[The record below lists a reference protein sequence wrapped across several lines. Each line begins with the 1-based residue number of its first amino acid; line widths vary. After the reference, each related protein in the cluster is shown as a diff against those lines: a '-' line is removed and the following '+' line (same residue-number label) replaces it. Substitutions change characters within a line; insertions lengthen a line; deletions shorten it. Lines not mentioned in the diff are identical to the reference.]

1 MMNSATSLEEKSIQ
15 IFNHKNKMDKYWN
28 TYSMELITQI
38 TATERLYN
46 HQIQPSEKGRLSV
59 NLFGCVNINIIRSHT
74 FGEVRIDFQVGSDEL
89 SGLELQPSHIDAQGN
104 LDGIISVQ
112 DKAGVFAHYLQRL
125 QVIYDAILALSQDKA
140 SS

>member
-1 MMNSATSLEEKSIQ
+1 MMNSAISLEEKSIL

-59 NLFGCVNINIIRSHT
+59 NLFGTVNINIIRSRT
-74 FGEVRIDFQVGSDEL
+74 FGEVRIDFQFESEEFG
-89 SGLELQPSHIDAQGN
+89 GLELQSSSIDAQGN
-104 LDGIISVQ
+104 LDYTIPVH

-125 QVIYDAILALSQDKA
+125 QVVYDTILALSQDKA
-140 SS
+140 

>member
-59 NLFGCVNINIIRSHT
+59 NLFGSVNINIIRSRT
-74 FGEVRIDFQVGSDEL
+74 FGEVRIDFQVVSDEL
-89 SGLELQPSHIDAQGN
+89 SDLELQPSHIDAQGN

-140 SS
+140 

>member
-1 MMNSATSLEEKSIQ
+1 MNSATSLEEKSIQ

-59 NLFGCVNINIIRSHT
+59 NLFGSVNINIIRSRT
-74 FGEVRIDFQVGSDEL
+74 FGEVRIDFQVVSDEL
-89 SGLELQPSHIDAQGN
+89 SDLELQPSHIDAQGN

-112 DKAGVFAHYLQRL
+112 DKAAVFAHYLQRL

-140 SS
+140 

>member
-59 NLFGCVNINIIRSHT
+59 NLFGSVNINIIRSCT
-74 FGEVRIDFQVGSDEL
+74 FGEVRIDFLVESDEL
-89 SGLELQPSHIDAQGN
+89 SDLEIQPSHIDGQGN

-125 QVIYDAILALSQDKA
+125 QVIYDSILALSQDKA
-140 SS
+140 

>member
-46 HQIQPSEKGRLSV
+46 HQVQPSEKGRLSI
-59 NLFGCVNINIIRSHT
+59 NLFGCAHINIIRSCT
-74 FGEVRIDFQVGSDEL
+74 FGEVRIDFQVVSDEL
-89 SGLELQPSHIDAQGN
+89 SDLELQPSHIDAQGN

-112 DKAGVFAHYLQRL
+112 DKAAVFAHYLQRL

-140 SS
+140 

>member
-59 NLFGCVNINIIRSHT
+59 NLFGSVNINIIRSRT
-74 FGEVRIDFQVGSDEL
+74 FGEVRIDFQVVSDEL
-89 SGLELQPSHIDAQGN
+89 SDLELQPSHIDAQGN

-112 DKAGVFAHYLQRL
+112 DKAAVFAHYLQRL

-140 SS
+140 

>member
-1 MMNSATSLEEKSIQ
+1 MNSATSLEEKSIQ

-59 NLFGCVNINIIRSHT
+59 NLFGSVNINIIRSRT
-74 FGEVRIDFQVGSDEL
+74 FGEVRIDFQVVSDEL
-89 SGLELQPSHIDAQGN
+89 SDLELQPSHIDAQGN

-140 SS
+140 

>member
-74 FGEVRIDFQVGSDEL
+74 FGEVHIDFQVESDEL

>member
-1 MMNSATSLEEKSIQ
+1 MMNSAISLEEKSIQ

-46 HQIQPSEKGRLSV
+46 HQVQPSEKGRLSV
-59 NLFGCVNINIIRSHT
+59 NLFGCVNINIIRSCT
-74 FGEVRIDFQVGSDEL
+74 FGEVRVDFQVVSDEL
-89 SGLELQPSHIDAQGN
+89 SDLALQPSHIDAQGN

-112 DKAGVFAHYLQRL
+112 DKAGVFAHYLQHL

-140 SS
+140 

>member
-1 MMNSATSLEEKSIQ
+1 MMNSAISLEEKSIQ

-59 NLFGCVNINIIRSHT
+59 NLFGSVNINIIRSRT
-74 FGEVRIDFQVGSDEL
+74 FGEVRIDFQVVSDEL
-89 SGLELQPSHIDAQGN
+89 SDLELQPSHIDAQGN

-140 SS
+140 

>member
-1 MMNSATSLEEKSIQ
+1 MMNSAISLEDKSIL

-46 HQIQPSEKGRLSV
+46 HQIQPSEKGRLTV
-59 NLFGCVNINIIRSHT
+59 NLFGCVNINIVRSQA
-74 FGEVRIDFQVGSDEL
+74 FGEVKIDFQIESEEL
-89 SGLELQPSHIDAQGN
+89 SGLVLPPACIDGQGQ
-104 LDGIISVQ
+104 LDHAISVN

-125 QVIYDAILALSQDKA
+125 QIIYDTILALSQDKA
-140 SS
+140 